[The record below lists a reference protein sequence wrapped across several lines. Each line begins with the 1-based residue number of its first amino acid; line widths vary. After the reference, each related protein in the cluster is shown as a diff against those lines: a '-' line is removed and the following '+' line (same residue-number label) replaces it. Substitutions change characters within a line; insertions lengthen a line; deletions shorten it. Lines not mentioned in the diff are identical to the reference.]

1 MTFNLTTCNLGL
13 FVFFY
18 VQVSDRYKLVSLCPL
33 LKILDGKVSH
43 DILFLEIDNLEFAWP
58 TLSVFLSLLKFYL
71 MYIILLPSRRQ
82 AAHKCS

>member
-13 FVFFY
+13 FFFY

-43 DILFLEIDNLEFAWP
+43 DILFLEIDNLEFTSC
-58 TLSVFLSLLKFYL
+58 TLFY
-71 MYIILLPSRRQ
+71 YQAGVRQ
-82 AAHKCS
+82 LINARE